1 MNNTQVL
8 SRLTVACIAVIF
20 TMAFAKDCIAQS
32 PSQLYL
38 LALSKNDHTL
48 AIVDPTD
55 QHVIAKVP
63 VGPDPHEVIAST
75 DGKLAFVSN
84 YAGGSLH
91 ELDIIDLVAKKALPP
106 FDTKPLIGLHGL
118 DFSGG
123 KVWFTAEGSKAI
135 GSYDPGTG
143 QMDWSMGTGQDRTH
157 MIYVTPGAKKIFT
170 TNVSSGTVSILVDSL
185 MAPPAPP
192 GGQSTGQP
200 GVPQGGQQPFPGFR
214 PRHDWVQVLIP
225 VSKGSEGFDVSPN
238 GRELWTAA
246 ANDGTITIIDLV
258 HQKALETVDAKAL
271 GANRLKFTPDGR
283 RALVTSLNS
292 GNLFIFD
299 VASRKLIKTI
309 KTGRGAAGILVSPDG
324 NKAYIGC
331 TADNY
336 VAVIDLKTLTVLDH
350 IDVGGGPDGLAWA
363 SR

>member
-1 MNNTQVL
+1 MYNPRTFT
-8 SRLTVACIAVIF
+8 RLYTVCAALLF
-20 TMAFAKDCIAQS
+20 TMAFANECLAQS

-48 AIVDPTD
+48 ALVDRTDLKIV
-55 QHVIAKVP
+55 AKVP
-63 VGPDPHEVIAST
+63 VGPDPHEVIASS

-91 ELDIIDLVAKKALPP
+91 ELDIIDLVAKKALPA

-135 GSYDPGTG
+135 GSYDPKTG

-157 MIYVTPGAKKIFT
+157 MIYVTPGAKKIYT

-185 MAPPAPP
+185 MTPPMPP
-192 GGQSTGQP
+192 GGQPGNQPAGQP
-200 GVPQGGQQPFPGFR
+200 PFPGFR
-214 PRHDWVQVLIP
+214 PRHDWVQLLIP
-225 VSKGSEGFDVSPN
+225 VSKGSEGFDVSPD

-246 ANDGTITIIDLV
+246 ANDGTIAIIDLL
-258 HQKALETVDAKAL
+258 HQKKLETVDAKAR
-271 GANRLKFTPDGR
+271 GANRLKFTPDGK

-292 GNLFIFD
+292 GDLYVFD

-324 NKAYIGC
+324 AKAYIGC

-336 VAVIDLKTLTVLDH
+336 VAVVDLKTFTIINH

-363 SR
+363 TR